1 MVVGLG
7 DPIAVPGAFSSNR
20 ATYLACSGFPDASES
35 VYSSA
40 NMRKLHASSTS
51 LSYAVARL
59 RVMRASRKAIQ
70 WRYKP
75 LFGHGFRPAEGPV
88 GRNGALPGPSCAQE
102 TAFSCR
108 RRTAGAHDER
118 AVACARYALSAAI
131 CVTRAGRITYE
142 RRVEY
147 HRPLVSHLARLS
159 PCVHESASSTRL
171 AQFMR
176 AQPKPGANGAT
187 SG

>member
-1 MVVGLG
+1 MQLTTAHGRRAWRSYRRARRVLVKPRHVSRMFG
-7 DPIAVPGAFSSNR
+7 IPGRQRERLLIGKYEETLAANR
-20 ATYLACSGFPDASES
+20 CID
-35 VYSSA
+35 
-40 NMRKLHASSTS
+40 TS
-51 LSYAVARL
+51 LPHRSSVRL
-59 RVMRASRKAIQ
+59 LKPVELV
-70 WRYKP
+70 RYKQ
-75 LFGHGFRPAEGPV
+75 LVFGHGFRSAEGPV

-171 AQFMR
+171 AR
-176 AQPKPGANGAT
+176 R
-187 SG
+187 